1 MGLWCM
7 PDVQSWHCNWPTHG
21 TLPSSEHECFK
32 FELVPIALRC
42 QTPPISRYLFHAT
55 VGANRRI

>member
-7 PDVQSWHCNWPTHG
+7 PDVQSWHCNCQTHG

-42 QTPPISRYLFHAT
+42 QTPPISRHLFHAT
-55 VGANRRI
+55 V